1 LTALHIDPVTLLF
14 SLSLLCFLMAVMSF
28 SSARANPHKKFG
40 LEKWGAAMG
49 CIGFGFLLLF
59 FRAQLPWSVS
69 FLLANGLIMAMP
81 ILCLHAFSELF
92 AATVSAR
99 VSVCIWSLG
108 MTGVLSTYFFNTP
121 KQFAICSISWAITL
135 ILVKVYAVIQRN
147 GGFYATSILALVK
160 LVIGGMAL
168 ALLLRGAISLLGD
181 GTIVAPTARSLP
193 QIGALFMFALF
204 VIVSSMGFFYMVH
217 ERQRFEELESARR
230 DDLTGL
236 LTRKAFFEMALG
248 VDQLV
253 PAEAYAVVM
262 IDIDRF
268 KSINDA
274 FGHSGGDKILAHAA
288 RMVVNLIRIK
298 DLAGRYGGDEFC
310 ILLRES
316 SEADAAIL
324 AHRMVNEA
332 MQQMVRVRDDQ
343 NSGFTLTVGYAA
355 RCVGLDRCTGAES
368 ISAVLERADQALYLA
383 KRAGRNQAIAAH
395 PARAIAALMSK

>member
-1 LTALHIDPVTLLF
+1 MHIDPVTLLF
-14 SLSLLCFLMAVMSF
+14 SLSLLCFLMAVMSY
-28 SSARANPHKKFG
+28 SSARATPNKKFG

-59 FRAQLPWSVS
+59 FREKLPWVVS
-69 FLLANGLIMAMP
+69 FLLANGLIMGMP
-81 ILCLHAFSELF
+81 VLCLHAFSELF
-92 AATVSAR
+92 ATTVSRKTSAF
-99 VSVCIWSLG
+99 IWLLG
-108 MTGVLSTYFFNTP
+108 MSGVLSTYFFDTP

-135 ILVKVYAVIQRN
+135 ILAKVYAVIQRN
-147 GGFYATSILALVK
+147 RRFCATSMLALVK

-168 ALLLRGAISLLGD
+168 ALLLRGAISLFGD
-181 GTIVAPTARSLP
+181 GAMVAPTARSLP
-193 QIGALFMFALF
+193 PIGALFMFGLF

-248 VDQLV
+248 IDLLV

-288 RMVVNLIRIK
+288 RMMVNLIRIK

-343 NSGFTLTVGYAA
+343 NSGFTLTAGYAA
-355 RCVGLDRCTGAES
+355 RCVGLDRCGGAES
-368 ISAVLERADQALYLA
+368 INAVLERADQALYLA
-383 KRAGRNQAIAAH
+383 KRAGRNQAIAAL
-395 PARAIAALMSK
+395 PAREIAALMGK